1 MPERILIDEL
11 HLSFRVPSG
20 LPESQYLAI
29 RRTLQRKR
37 FLTEFDQ
44 AVRSVLR
51 QKPSL
56 RNVVV
61 AISR

>member
-1 MPERILIDEL
+1 MPKRILIDEL
-11 HLSFRVPSG
+11 HLTLRAPSG

-29 RRTLQRKR
+29 RRALQRKR
-37 FLTEFDQ
+37 FFIQLNK
-44 AVRSVLR
+44 AVRIVLR
-51 QKPSL
+51 GRPSL